1 MSSSKLTLSMEPE
14 VVYLAKEFAKKK
26 NVSLSKLVENYLRSI
41 STDETSANDD
51 FKISDW
57 VKKMVV
63 VDHPTPDFDHKK
75 EYQKHLEEKYK
86 QI

>member
-1 MSSSKLTLSMEPE
+1 MEPE
-14 VVYLAKEFAKKK
+14 VVYRAKEFAKKK

-41 STDETSANDD
+41 STDETSDND
-51 FKISDW
+51 FKVSDW

-63 VDHPTPDFDHKK
+63 VDNPTPDFDHKK
-75 EYQKHLEEKYK
+75 EYQNHLEEKYR

>member
-1 MSSSKLTLSMEPE
+1 MEPE

-41 STDETSANDD
+41 STDEASVNDD
-51 FKISDW
+51 FKIADW

-63 VDHPTPDFDHKK
+63 VDSPTPDFDHKK
-75 EYQKHLEEKYK
+75 EYQNHLEEKYR
-86 QI
+86 